1 MNVGKLSTLDYLVR
15 PLGITMTISNATKTS
30 PVGTPF
36 PHLLAPLDLGFT
48 QLANRTLMGSMH
60 TGLEE
65 EKSGFSKL
73 AAFYEERAKGGVGLI
88 VTGGVSP
95 NKRGTL
101 VPLGSE
107 MSHFW
112 HVNKHKEVTDAVHK
126 YPTKICLQ
134 LLHAGRYAYHPFS
147 LAPSKVK
154 APINPFTPK
163 AMSQRQIKG
172 TIKDYAYASHLAA
185 KAGYDGVEIMGSEG
199 YLINQFACIRTNQRD
214 DDWGGSIE
222 NRMRLAIETI
232 KAVRA
237 KVGEKFIIIFRLS
250 MLDLVEGGNSW
261 DEVVTMAKAVE
272 KAGATLINTGI
283 GWHEARVP
291 TIVTSVPR
299 AAFTWITER
308 MKKEVSIP
316 LVTTNRINTPEV
328 AEEILSTGQ
337 ADMVSMA
344 RPFLADADF
353 VNKAAANK
361 SDEINTCIGCNQAC
375 LDHVFQQKRASCLV
389 NPRACYETE
398 LNFDTAKKRKKL
410 AVIGAGPAGLA
421 FSVYATER
429 GHQVELFDKISEIG
443 GQFNVA
449 KQVPGKEEF
458 YETLRYF
465 NKQLA
470 LHKVPVHLNNEQ
482 SAESLLAAGFDEV
495 ILATGIKPRKL
506 DIEGIEH
513 PKVLSYLQVLRE
525 KVPVGEKVAII
536 GAGGIGFDVAT
547 YLAESGESLTTNLEA
562 WLKNWGVDK
571 NYQGLGALIEG
582 DANPR
587 QMPERQITLLQRK
600 KSKVGKGLGKTS
612 GWVHRANLLKNGVKM
627 VPNVSYKSISD
638 DGLLIEVDG
647 KEQLL
652 EVDNVIICAGQ
663 EPNRDLQKSLES
675 GGLNVHLIG
684 GANVAAELD
693 AKRAIRQ
700 AAELAMVI

>member
-1 MNVGKLSTLDYLVR
+1 
-15 PLGITMTISNATKTS
+15 MTSIAIKNK
-30 PVGTPF
+30 PF

-65 EKSGFSKL
+65 EKGGFAKL
-73 AAFYEERAKGGVGLI
+73 AAFYEARAKGGVGLI

-95 NKRGTL
+95 NMRGRIA
-101 VPLGSE
+101 PFGSE
-107 MSHFW
+107 LSHFW
-112 HVNKHKEVTDAVHK
+112 HVNKHKQVTAAVHK

-134 LLHAGRYAYHPFS
+134 LLHTGRYAYHPFS

-154 APINPFTPK
+154 SPISPFTPK
-163 AMSQRQIKG
+163 AMSVRQINS
-172 TIKDYAYASHLAA
+172 TIKDYAYAAYLAA

-199 YLINQFACIRTNQRD
+199 YLINQFACLRTNKRSD
-214 DDWGGSIE
+214 EWGGGIE

-261 DEVVTMAKAVE
+261 DEVITMAKAVE

-299 AAFTWITER
+299 AAFTWVTEK
-308 MKKEVSIP
+308 MKKEVSLP
-316 LVTTNRINTPEV
+316 LITTNRINTPEV
-328 AEEILSTGQ
+328 AENILATGQ

-353 VNKAAANK
+353 VNKAAENK

-389 NPRACYETE
+389 NPVACYETE
-398 LNFDTAKKRKKL
+398 LSFNKLDNSQQAKKL

-421 FSVYATER
+421 FSVYAAQR
-429 GHQVELFDKISEIG
+429 GHHVELFDKISEIG

-449 KQVPGKEEF
+449 KQIPGKEEF
-458 YETLRYF
+458 YETIRYF

-470 LHKVPVHLNNEQ
+470 LLNVPVHLNSEQ
-482 SAESLLAAGFDEV
+482 SSEKLLAAGFDEV

-506 DIEGIEH
+506 AIEGIDH
-513 PKVLSYLQVLRE
+513 PMVLSYLQVLRD
-525 KVPVGEKVAII
+525 KVCVGENVAII

-547 YLAESGESLTTNLEA
+547 YLAEKGESLTTDLNA

-571 NYQGLGALIEG
+571 TYQQAGALL
-582 DANPR
+582 ANKLKQPYL
-587 QMPERQITLLQRK
+587 PERQITLLQRK
-600 KSKVGKGLGKTS
+600 TTKVGKGLGKTS
-612 GWVHRANLLKNGVKM
+612 GWVHRANLIKHGVKM
-627 VPNVSYKSISD
+627 RPGVSYKSISD

-647 KEQLL
+647 KEELL
-652 EVDNVIICAGQ
+652 AVNNVIICAGQ
-663 EPNRDLQKSLES
+663 EPNRELQQALEN
-675 GGLNVHLIG
+675 GGMSVHLIG